1 MYVTNSVLNIN
12 ISINVNN
19 IEQFTPLFISGS
31 EGRPFPCAHC
41 DCETFVIYTMTN
53 EVSIDSVD
61 NAPSGRPNIKVKT
74 KY

>member
-1 MYVTNSVLNIN
+1 M
-12 ISINVNN
+12 
-19 IEQFTPLFISGS
+19 
-31 EGRPFPCAHC
+31 RPFSCAPC
-41 DCETFVIYTMTN
+41 DCETFVLYTMAN

>member
-1 MYVTNSVLNIN
+1 MSCRGRYLVHLVAVL
-12 ISINVNN
+12 
-19 IEQFTPLFISGS
+19 
-31 EGRPFPCAHC
+31 
-41 DCETFVIYTMTN
+41 YTMAN